1 MADEPIIRS
10 LLDTDE
16 YIFPMAYIAWKY
28 YRDVP
33 VRYAFKNRTVK
44 VVLPE
49 FIDENEL
56 RAELNYVCSLHF
68 TPDELLYR
76 RKNPHIPKNL
86 SSDDIFFNFLGQLR
100 LSPLEIVNEGSF
112 YRIEVPGS
120 TKWPEGIFWEIF
132 ILSIV
137 SELYFRGLI
146 RKRDFS
152 LSLLQKEG
160 ERRLREKI
168 AILKRNPRVKI
179 IEFATRRRAFR
190 EWQERVAE
198 LLLEEVPNQLL
209 GISNVGLARKF
220 GIRSIGT
227 FAHQMYMVLSGV
239 YHGNDQEIQK
249 SHNKVLQLWWQEY
262 GEPLSIALTDTY
274 GTDFFFRDFTDEQ
287 ARSWRGLRQD
297 SGDPLVFGERAI
309 EFYTKKEI
317 DPKTKTI
324 VFSDGLDIKTILEL
338 QDHFK
343 DKINIVFGWGT
354 NLTNDLGLDPL
365 SLVVKPVE
373 ACGHGLVKLSDNF
386 SKAIGNPENIE
397 RFKKIFGYTGTFD
410 EPCRY

>member
-1 MADEPIIRS
+1 M
-10 LLDTDE
+10 
-16 YIFPMAYIAWKY
+16 
-28 YRDVP
+28 
-33 VRYAFKNRTVK
+33 
-44 VVLPE
+44 
-49 FIDENEL
+49 
-56 RAELNYVCSLHF
+56 NYVCSLHF

-190 EWQERVAE
+190 EW
-198 LLLEEVPNQLL
+198 
-209 GISNVGLARKF
+209 
-220 GIRSIGT
+220 
-227 FAHQMYMVLSGV
+227 MYMVLSGV

-338 QDHFK
+338 QDHFQ

-354 NLTNDLGLDPL
+354 
-365 SLVVKPVE
+365 
-373 ACGHGLVKLSDNF
+373 F
-386 SKAIGNPENIE
+386 
-397 RFKKIFGYTGTFD
+397 
-410 EPCRY
+410 